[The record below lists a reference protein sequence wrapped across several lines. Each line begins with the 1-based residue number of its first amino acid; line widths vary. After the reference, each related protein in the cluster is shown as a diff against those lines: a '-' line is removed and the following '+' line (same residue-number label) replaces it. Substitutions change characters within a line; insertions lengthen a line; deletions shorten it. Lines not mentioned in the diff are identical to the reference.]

1 MADETQVRPDNGS
14 PKSLPGLAQGV
25 GGVAEDVA
33 TLAELQLNLLKTE
46 AQGGARRVAVCGFL
60 LSAGLVVLAGCVPA
74 ALTSVA
80 FWLMQ
85 AARLSP
91 AAGFAWA
98 ALAGAAIAAVP
109 VGTAWLLW
117 RTSPLTFAHTR
128 KEFARNLKW
137 IKTVLRES

>member
-1 MADETQVRPDNGS
+1 MADETQVKPRNGS
-14 PKSLPGLAQGV
+14 PESPPGLAHGV

-33 TLAELQLNLLKTE
+33 TLAELQLNLLTAE
-46 AQGGARRVAVCGFL
+46 AQDGARRAAVCGL
-60 LSAGLVVLAGCVPA
+60 LLIAGLVVLAGCVPV

-91 AAGFAWA
+91 AASCACA
-98 ALAGAAIAAVP
+98 ALAGAVVAAVP

-117 RTSPLTFAHTR
+117 RTSPLTFALTR

-137 IKTVLRES
+137 IKTVLRD